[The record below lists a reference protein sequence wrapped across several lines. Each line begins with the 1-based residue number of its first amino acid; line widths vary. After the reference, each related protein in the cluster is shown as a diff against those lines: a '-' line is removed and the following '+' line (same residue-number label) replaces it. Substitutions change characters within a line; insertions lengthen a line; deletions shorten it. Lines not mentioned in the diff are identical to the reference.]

1 MLDSRPRVCEA
12 LGEPRAAWKRSVIEQ
27 EVTLVRKA
35 LVAFFSGALSVV
47 LWASAAWA
55 QGDYPPPIPAGGDA
69 ARPPGVVSQ
78 PTAGQLPRTGA
89 SNTPSLILIGVA
101 ALVVGLVLVLAVRR
115 RRALARGI
123 A

>member
-1 MLDSRPRVCEA
+1 VRRA
-12 LGEPRAAWKRSVIEQ
+12 LI
-27 EVTLVRKA
+27 
-35 LVAFFSGALSVV
+35 AFSTGALFVV
-47 LWASAAWA
+47 VWASTAWA
-55 QGDYPPPIPAGGDA
+55 QSDYPPTPGGGGIE
-69 ARPPGVVSQ
+69 RVPGVVSQ
-78 PTAGQLPRTGA
+78 PSAGRLPRTGS